1 METSEPVAAILAGGR
16 AERMDGRKAVA
27 PLGGRPLACWVADAA
42 AEAGLERV
50 VVAKPGTELPD
61 EFAELRRVDEPAEPF
76 HPLLGVISAL
86 RKLDTPIVA
95 LACDAPFVPASLI
108 AALAAGAPPSD
119 AGAPKAIVPNPRR
132 GLLPFPGR
140 YEPAGAELLETAL
153 AHRLPMRA
161 AVRTLAPHPIGE
173 AVLATHADPALIS
186 LNVNTP
192 SDLRSAE
199 LIARRVARR
208 E

>member
-1 METSEPVAAILAGGR
+1 MSKPVAAILAGGR

-27 PLGGRPLACWVADAA
+27 LLAGRPLACWVADSAWK
-42 AEAGLERV
+42 AGLERA
-50 VVAKPGTELPD
+50 VVAKPGTELPP
-61 EFAELRRVDEPAEPF
+61 EFEGMRRIDEPTQPF

-86 RKLDTPIVA
+86 RELDGPIVA

-108 AALAAGAPPSD
+108 AALAEGAPPSD
-119 AGAPKAIVPNPRR
+119 LGPPKAIVPNPRR

-173 AVLATHADPALIS
+173 AVLAAHADPALIS

-199 LIARRVARR
+199 LIARRITPPR